1 VITSVRNPKVAA
13 ALKLHKRAFRERER
27 AFLVEGVQALG
38 EALSIPGGGISTL
51 FHTEPSHPL
60 VERARAGGVATTHV
74 SVDVMARLAGTV
86 TPQGFV
92 GVAAF
97 LDVPFDDLPDEQVGV
112 ALLHEVRDPG
122 NAGTVL
128 RSADAVG
135 ADAVIFSS
143 SSVDVYNAKTV
154 RASAGS
160 LFHLPVVRGPDT
172 ASAIEALRARGM
184 RILAMDADG
193 EGDLYEQDL
202 SDPVVFV
209 FGNEAWGLP
218 KEIATLADATV
229 RVPITGRAESLNLAA
244 AATVC
249 LFEWERQR
257 REGRRAVLETIIAA
271 AAHDIRSPLTAL
283 KGIGHALAT
292 RWEQITPEDRE
303 LMLRGIQFDT
313 DRLNAILRQLVD
325 AARVAAGALD
335 LFPQRT
341 AVAKVVEEIAT
352 SLARDPDHV
361 RVEWAGSDE
370 LNVFVDP
377 ERLQLVLEA
386 FVESLVWWASD
397 GPVRVEG
404 HVRDGRL
411 SVEAVRAE
419 TELTQEQA
427 ERLFRPRAPGTGSG
441 SKIGLFVA
449 LGVAEAQG
457 GSVSAR
463 VADGALAFTLDLPVA
478 SEPDA

>member
-1 VITSVRNPKVAA
+1 MITSVRNPKVAA
-13 ALKLHKRAFRERER
+13 ALRLHKRAFRERER

-38 EALSIPGGGISTL
+38 EALSMPGGGISTL
-51 FHTEPSHPL
+51 FHAQPSHVL
-60 VERARAGGVATTHV
+60 IERAQAAGIGTLHV
-74 SVDVMARLAGTV
+74 SEDVMARLTGTV

-92 GVAAF
+92 GVASF
-97 LDVPFDDLPDEQVGV
+97 VDVTLDALPEGPACV

-135 ADAVIFSS
+135 AHAVVFSS

-160 LFHLPVVRGPDT
+160 LFHLPVVRGPET
-172 ASAIEALRARGM
+172 SSAIDALRARGM

-202 SDPVVFV
+202 SDPVVFL

-218 KEIATLADATV
+218 KDVAALADATV

-249 LFEWERQR
+249 LFEWVRQR

-271 AAHDIRSPLTAL
+271 AAHDIRSPLTAM

-292 RWEQITPEDRE
+292 RWEQMTPEDRA

-325 AARVAAGALD
+325 AARVAAGALE

-341 AVAKVVEEIAT
+341 AVARVVEEIAA

-361 RVEWAGSDE
+361 RVEWMGNDE
-370 LNVFVDP
+370 LTVFVDP
-377 ERLQLVLEA
+377 ERLRLVLEA
-386 FVESLVWWASD
+386 FIESLVWWASE
-397 GPVRVEG
+397 GPVRIEG
-404 HVRDGRL
+404 RVRDGRL
-411 SVEAVRAE
+411 FVEAHRAE

-427 ERLFRPRAPGTGSG
+427 DRLFRPRAPGTGSG

-449 LGVAEAQG
+449 LGVAEAQDG
-457 GSVSAR
+457 NVSAR
-463 VADGALAFTLDLPVA
+463 ASDGTLSFLLDLPVPA
-478 SEPDA
+478 DPNA

>member
-1 VITSVRNPKVAA
+1 
-13 ALKLHKRAFRERER
+13 
-27 AFLVEGVQALG
+27 
-38 EALSIPGGGISTL
+38 
-51 FHTEPSHPL
+51 
-60 VERARAGGVATTHV
+60 
-74 SVDVMARLAGTV
+74 
-86 TPQGFV
+86 
-92 GVAAF
+92 
-97 LDVPFDDLPDEQVGV
+97 
-112 ALLHEVRDPG
+112 
-122 NAGTVL
+122 
-128 RSADAVG
+128 
-135 ADAVIFSS
+135 
-143 SSVDVYNAKTV
+143 
-154 RASAGS
+154 
-160 LFHLPVVRGPDT
+160 
-172 ASAIEALRARGM
+172 M

-202 SDPVVFV
+202 SDPVAFV

-218 KEIATLADATV
+218 MEIAALADATV
-229 RVPITGRAESLNLAA
+229 RVPIRGRAESLNLAA

-341 AVAKVVEEIAT
+341 AIPRVVEEIAT
-352 SLARDPDHV
+352 SQARDPGHV

-377 ERLQLVLEA
+377 ERLRLVLEA
-386 FVESLVWWASD
+386 FVESLVWWASE
-397 GPVRVEG
+397 GPVRVDG
-404 HVRDGRL
+404 HVREGRL
-411 SVEAVRAE
+411 SVEARRAE

-427 ERLFRPRAPGTGSG
+427 ERLFRPRAPGTGAG

-463 VADGALAFTLDLPVA
+463 VTDGAIVFTLDLPV
-478 SEPDA
+478 SSKPDA

>member
-1 VITSVRNPKVAA
+1 MITSIRNPKVAA
-13 ALKLHKRAFRERER
+13 ALRLHKRTFRERER
-27 AFLVEGVQALG
+27 SFLVEGVQALG
-38 EALSIPGGGISTL
+38 EALSTTGGLSEL
-51 FHTEPSHPL
+51 FHTIPSHAL
-60 VERARAGGVATTHV
+60 VDRARTAGVATVHV
-74 SVDVMARLAGTV
+74 SDDVMVRLTGTV

-92 GVAAF
+92 GVAPF
-97 LDVPFDDLPDEQVGV
+97 VDVQLEAVPAGPTCV

-135 ADAVIFSS
+135 ADAVVFSS

-160 LFHLPVVRGPDT
+160 LFHLPVVRGLGT
-172 ASAIEALRARGM
+172 AAAIGALRARGM

-202 SDPVVFV
+202 SDPVAFV
-209 FGNEAWGLP
+209 LGNEAWGLP
-218 KEIATLADATV
+218 KEVGALADSTV

-271 AAHDIRSPLTAL
+271 AAHDIRSPLTAM

-292 RWEQITPEDRE
+292 RWEQMSPGDRD
-303 LMLRGIQFDT
+303 LMLAGIQFDT
-313 DRLNAILRQLVD
+313 DRLNAILSQLVD

-341 AVAKVVEEIAT
+341 SVGQVVEEIAA

-361 RVEWAGSDE
+361 SVTWEGDE
-370 LNVFVDP
+370 LVVFVDP
-377 ERLQLVLEA
+377 ERLRLVLEA
-386 FVESLVWWASD
+386 FVESLVWWASE
-397 GPVRVEG
+397 GPVRVDAR
-404 HVRDGRL
+404 VRDGRL
-411 SVEAVRAE
+411 RVEAARAQ
-419 TELTQEQA
+419 TDLSQEDA
-427 ERLFRPRAPGTGSG
+427 DRLFRPRAPGTGSG

-449 LGVAEAQG
+449 QGVADAQG

-463 VADGALAFTLDLPVA
+463 VSDGVLRFELELPVPGQPEA
-478 SEPDA
+478 

>member
-1 VITSVRNPKVAA
+1 VITSVRNPKVAE
-13 ALKLHKRAFRERER
+13 ALKLHKPAFRERER

-38 EALSIPGGGISTL
+38 EALSTPGGISTL
-51 FHTEPSHPL
+51 FHADPSHAL
-60 VERARAGGVATTHV
+60 VERARAAGVATIHV
-74 SVDVMARLAGTV
+74 SEDVIARLTGTV

-92 GVAAF
+92 GVAPF
-97 LDVPFDDLPDEQVGV
+97 VDVPIDELADHPACVT
-112 ALLHEVRDPG
+112 LLHEVRDPG

-135 ADAVIFSS
+135 ADAVVFSS
-143 SSVDVYNAKTV
+143 SSVDAYNAKTV

-172 ASAIEALRARGM
+172 APAIDSLRAQGM

-202 SDPVVFV
+202 SDPVAFV

-218 KEIATLADATV
+218 KEIAALADATV

-257 REGRRAVLETIIAA
+257 REGRRAVLETVIAA

-292 RWEQITPEDRE
+292 RWEQMTPEDRD
-303 LMLRGIQFDT
+303 LMLAGIQFDT

-325 AARVAAGALD
+325 AARVAAGALE

-341 AVAKVVEEIAT
+341 TVDRVVEEIAT

-361 RVEWAGSDE
+361 RVEWVGADE
-370 LNVFVDP
+370 LTVFVDP
-377 ERLQLVLEA
+377 ERLRLVLEA
-386 FVESLVWWASD
+386 FVESLVWWASE
-397 GPVRVEG
+397 GPVLVEG

-411 SVEAVRAE
+411 SVEARRAE
-419 TELTQEQA
+419 TELTQDDA
-427 ERLFRPRAPGTGSG
+427 ERLFHPRAPGTGSG

-457 GSVSAR
+457 GDVSAR
-463 VADGALAFTLDLPVA
+463 VSGGELSFRLDLPVLA
-478 SEPDA
+478 GPDA

>member
-1 VITSVRNPKVAA
+1 MITSIRNPKVAA
-13 ALKLHKRAFRERER
+13 ALRLHKRTFREREG

-38 EALSIPGGGISTL
+38 EALSTPGGLSAL
-51 FHTEPSHPL
+51 FHTVPSHVL
-60 VERARAGGVATTHV
+60 VDRARTTGVATVHV
-74 SVDVMARLAGTV
+74 SDDVMVRLTGTV

-92 GVAAF
+92 GVAPF
-97 LDVPFDDLPDEQVGV
+97 VDVALEALPAVPACV

-160 LFHLPVVRGPDT
+160 LFHLPVVRGPET
-172 ASAIEALRARGM
+172 AAAVAALRARGM

-202 SDPVVFV
+202 SDPVAFV

-218 KEIATLADATV
+218 KEVASLADTTV

-249 LFEWERQR
+249 LFEWGRQR

-271 AAHDIRSPLTAL
+271 AAHDIRSPLTAM

-292 RWEQITPEDRE
+292 RWEQMTPEDRE
-303 LMLRGIQFDT
+303 LMLAGIQFDT

-341 AVAKVVEEIAT
+341 AVGQVVEEIAA
-352 SLARDPDHV
+352 SLARDPDYV
-361 RVEWAGSDE
+361 RVSWAGDE
-370 LNVFVDP
+370 LVVFVDP
-377 ERLQLVLEA
+377 ERLRLVLEA
-386 FVESLVWWASD
+386 FVESLVWWASE
-397 GPVRVEG
+397 GPVRVDAR
-404 HVRDGRL
+404 VKDGRL
-411 SVEAVRAE
+411 RVEAVRAE
-419 TELTQEQA
+419 TDLSQEDA

-449 LGVAEAQG
+449 QGVAEAQG

-463 VADGALAFTLDLPVA
+463 VRDGVLRFELELPVPA
-478 SEPDA
+478 EPEA

>member
-1 VITSVRNPKVAA
+1 
-13 ALKLHKRAFRERER
+13 
-27 AFLVEGVQALG
+27 
-38 EALSIPGGGISTL
+38 
-51 FHTEPSHPL
+51 
-60 VERARAGGVATTHV
+60 
-74 SVDVMARLAGTV
+74 
-86 TPQGFV
+86 
-92 GVAAF
+92 
-97 LDVPFDDLPDEQVGV
+97 
-112 ALLHEVRDPG
+112 
-122 NAGTVL
+122 
-128 RSADAVG
+128 
-135 ADAVIFSS
+135 
-143 SSVDVYNAKTV
+143 
-154 RASAGS
+154 
-160 LFHLPVVRGPDT
+160 
-172 ASAIEALRARGM
+172 
-184 RILAMDADG
+184 
-193 EGDLYEQDL
+193 
-202 SDPVVFV
+202 
-209 FGNEAWGLP
+209 
-218 KEIATLADATV
+218 
-229 RVPITGRAESLNLAA
+229 
-244 AATVC
+244 
-249 LFEWERQR
+249 
-257 REGRRAVLETIIAA
+257 
-271 AAHDIRSPLTAL
+271 
-283 KGIGHALAT
+283 
-292 RWEQITPEDRE
+292 
-303 LMLRGIQFDT
+303 MLRGIQFDT

-341 AVAKVVEEIAT
+341 DVAQVVEEIAT

-404 HVRDGRL
+404 RVRDGRL

-463 VADGALAFTLDLPVA
+463 VADGALTFTLDLPVP
-478 SEPDA
+478 SGPDA

>member
-1 VITSVRNPKVAA
+1 VITSVRNPKVNA

-27 AFLVEGVQALG
+27 AFLVEGVQVLG
-38 EALSIPGGGISTL
+38 EALSMPRGGISTL

-60 VERARAGGVATTHV
+60 VERARARGVAAAHV
-74 SVDVMARLAGTV
+74 SDDVMARLAGTV

-92 GVAAF
+92 GVAGF
-97 LDVPFDDLPDEQVGV
+97 LDVPFDDLPDEPAGV

-135 ADAVIFSS
+135 ADAVVFSS

-160 LFHLPVVRGPDT
+160 LFHLPVVRGTDT
-172 ASAIEALRARGM
+172 ASAIDALRTRGM

-193 EGDLYEQDL
+193 EGDLYEADL
-202 SDPVVFV
+202 SDPVAFV

-218 KEIATLADATV
+218 REIAALADATV

-292 RWEQITPEDRE
+292 RWEQMTPEDRE

-341 AVAKVVEEIAT
+341 AIAQVVEEIAT

-361 RVEWAGSDE
+361 PVEWDGDD

-377 ERLQLVLEA
+377 ERLRLVLEA
-386 FVESLVWWASD
+386 FVESLVWWASE

-404 HVRDGRL
+404 RVRDGRL
-411 SVEAVRAE
+411 SVQARRAE

-427 ERLFRPRAPGTGSG
+427 ERLFRPRAPGTGAG

-463 VADGALAFTLDLPVA
+463 VADGTLAFTLDLPVP